1 MLELIQTTSST
12 AERVVSTLAI
22 VLVVVG
28 VRYGV
33 RRFRQRWSDEFGTL
47 PRLALSTV
55 IAAATGL
62 GMLALVFVWGLG
74 DELIRAH
81 AQLDLT
87 EEMPKV
93 VLGLIILGGAY
104 GTTDFIGEIIRKVV
118 GSRERVS
125 RHQQEMLYRLTQLT
139 IYSLALLIVVG
150 LFTQNLGGLLIG
162 AGFLGIVVGMAARQ
176 TLGAAL
182 AGVVLM
188 FSRPFEVGDWV
199 EVGEHEGTVTE
210 ITIVNTRIQTF
221 DGEFVTIPNDQVG
234 GEAVVDRSK
243 NGQLRIEVEVGVDYD
258 DDPEH
263 AADVALDAV
272 SDVDD
277 VLSGPA
283 PDVIGKRFGD
293 SAVVLGV
300 RFWIDNPSSRKR
312 WRTRTAVINRVH
324 EAFQA
329 EDVTI
334 PFPQQTLSA
343 REGEQAAL
351 GRGDDRSAESAGEQS
366 AGEEST
372 GDESTGEDSTDAGEQ
387 AGDGDA
393 DE

>member
-1 MLELIQTTSST
+1 MLELLQTTTST
-12 AERVVSTLAI
+12 TERLAVTTAI

-33 RRFRQRWSDEFGTL
+33 RRFRQRWSGEFGTL
-47 PRLALSTV
+47 PRLGLSTV
-55 IAAATGL
+55 IAAITGL
-62 GMLALVFVWGLG
+62 GILALIFVWGLG
-74 DELIRAH
+74 EELIRAH
-81 AQLDLT
+81 TQLELT
-87 EEMPKV
+87 KEAPKI

-104 GTTDFIGEIIRKVV
+104 GMTDFVGEIIRKVV

-125 RHQQEMLYRLTQLT
+125 RHQQEVLYRLTQLA
-139 IYSLALLIVVG
+139 IYSVAFLIVIG

-199 EVGEHEGTVTE
+199 EIGDHEGTVTE
-210 ITIVNTRIQTF
+210 ITIVNTRVQTF

-234 GEAVVDRSK
+234 GNAVVDRSK
-243 NGQLRIEVEVGVDYD
+243 NGQLRIEVEVGVDYE
-258 DDPEH
+258 DDPEY
-263 AADVALDAV
+263 AADVALDV
-272 SDVDD
+272 VQDVDN

-324 EAFQA
+324 EAFT
-329 EDVTI
+329 EEGITI

-343 REGEQAAL
+343 REEGSVAVGRTAA
-351 GRGDDRSAESAGEQS
+351 GGASSEADSADGESA
-366 AGEEST
+366 AEES
-372 GDESTGEDSTDAGEQ
+372 Q
-387 AGDGDA
+387 
-393 DE
+393 